1 MSYIKIRGGKTLNG
15 EIKISGAKNSVVA
28 LLCASIL
35 SDETVFLESVPK
47 LSDVGVLVEI
57 LESLGCVV
65 KYDEENETIEIDPR
79 NATNKFIPE
88 ELSNQLRASYYF
100 LGACLGKFGSVEF
113 GLPGGCNLGA
123 RPIDLH
129 LFGFERLNCSI
140 EQSLGRYFIKAQY
153 LIGNKVFLDFA
164 SVGAT
169 INIMLAACRAS
180 GNTIIENAA
189 EEPEI
194 VDVANFLNGMG
205 AKIRGAGTSV
215 IRIEGVE
222 RLGSVRHQVI
232 PDRMQAGTYIL
243 MGAMCSE
250 RLVVK
255 NIIPLHLDSLLSK
268 LEYAGVRFDLKDDE
282 IIVYGKGEYDAF
294 DIKTQTYP
302 GFPTDLQQPLTTF
315 LATCNGVSTI
325 TETIY
330 TERFRHIDYLNAM
343 GANIKPGKD
352 SAVIMGPTNFINGK
366 VICTDLRAS
375 AALVL
380 AALCAEGESVILEV
394 EHLIRGYDN
403 IVDKLKALGADIEY
417 YEKS

>member
-35 SDETVFLESVPK
+35 SDDVVYLESVPK
-47 LSDVGVLVEI
+47 LSDVLVLKEI
-57 LESLGCVV
+57 LEHLGCVV
-65 KYDEENETIEIDPR
+65 EYNIEAETMMIDPR
-79 NATNKFIPE
+79 NVENKFIPE
-88 ELSNQLRASYYF
+88 ELANQLRASYYF
-100 LGACLGKFGSVEF
+100 LGSCLGKFNSVEF
-113 GLPGGCNLGA
+113 GMPGGCNLGA

-129 LFGFERLNCSI
+129 LFGFERLEATI
-140 EQSLGRYFIKAQY
+140 EQKLGRYSITASSLQ
-153 LIGNKVFLDFA
+153 GNKIFLDFA

-169 INIMLAACRAS
+169 INIMLAACKAE
-180 GNTIIENAA
+180 GQTIIENAA

-215 IRIEGVE
+215 IRIEGVDS
-222 RLGSVRHQVI
+222 LGGVRHQVI

-243 MGAMCSE
+243 MGAMCSD

-294 DIKTQTYP
+294 DIRTQTYP

-315 LATCNGVSTI
+315 LTMCNGVSTVS
-325 TETIY
+325 ETIY
-330 TERFRHIDYLNAM
+330 TERFRHVDHLNNM
-343 GANIKPGKD
+343 GANIKHGND
-352 SAVIMGPTNFINGK
+352 SAIIMGPTQFVNGK
-366 VICTDLRAS
+366 VVCTDLRAS

-380 AALCAEGESVILEV
+380 AALCAEGESIILEV

-403 IVDKLKALGADIEY
+403 IVAKLKALGADIEY